1 MTRINSRS
9 KGSAFE
15 RQIATDLRG
24 WLGEEWT
31 VTRNQTDRQGGQ
43 VAGAAGEFTV
53 TCGDRHL
60 PFTVECKA
68 VEAFEYAHLWKS
80 PVRGPLPAFWRQAK
94 RQALIVMR
102 RPMLIVKKNHGPILV
117 VMWPDDV
124 SRLLV
129 ATDARM
135 RLRLG
140 DDIVS
145 VLRWDDFIATAFP
158 SELHL

>member
-1 MTRINSRS
+1 MTRINSRD
-9 KGSAFE
+9 KGGNFE

-24 WLGEEWT
+24 WLGDEWT

-53 TCGDRHL
+53 TRGDRHL
-60 PFTVECKA
+60 PFAIECKA
-68 VEAFEYAHLWKS
+68 VERFDYRHLWSS
-80 PVRGPLPAFWRQAK
+80 PVPDPLPTFWRQAK
-94 RQALIVMR
+94 RQALVVMR
-102 RPMLIVKKNHGPILV
+102 RPMLIVKKNRGAVLVIL
-117 VMWPDDV
+117 WPDDV

-140 DDIVS
+140 DDIVT
-145 VLRWDDFIATAFP
+145 VLRWDDFIASAAV